1 MADGTLVS
9 GVLDDAGFRALL
21 ARLLEHHRV
30 VAPQV
35 RDGSVVLDDLF
46 DADDLTAG
54 VTLEQAPGRC
64 RLVPLEPG
72 DRRRF
77 AWAVGPSS
85 PKALQHPAERV
96 LLSAE
101 LTASGFVVHDPPARR
116 SEPVTVLFGIRPCDV
131 AAMGVLGRVLGDASQ
146 AGDARVVALNCTEPG
161 GTCFCASMGTGPNL
175 DGPTRAEVDL
185 ELWEQP
191 GDDGP
196 RYLVGR
202 VSEWARGLL
211 EGLVVEADLDA
222 EREWVRRAEERAVA
236 EMGRELAT
244 DGLAEHLLG
253 ALESV
258 RWEEVASRCLSCGNC
273 TMVCPT
279 CFCHSVHDVTDL
291 SGPGVE
297 RRSRWDSCFSLE
309 HSYVHGGSVRVGTA
323 DRYRQWLTHKLST
336 WWGQF
341 GESGCVGCGRCT
353 TWCPVGIDFVA
364 EAQALAVEG
373 AAATVEGPA
382 PTAVFLRSR
391 EVTA

>member
-35 RDGSVVLDDLF
+35 RDGSIVLDDLL
-46 DADDLTAG
+46 DPDDLPSG
-54 VTLEQAPGRC
+54 VTLHQSPGRC
-64 RLVPLEPG
+64 RLGPLEPG
-72 DRRRF
+72 DDRRF

-85 PKALQHPAERV
+85 PKALQHPAEQV
-96 LLSAE
+96 LVSVE
-101 LTASGFVVHDPPARR
+101 LTEDGFLVHDPPAADP
-116 SEPVTVLFGIRPCDV
+116 EPVTVVFGIRPCDV
-131 AAMGVLGRVLGDASQ
+131 AAMGVLGRVLGEATQ
-146 AGDARVVALNCTEPG
+146 ARDARVVALNCTVPG

-175 DGPTRAEVDL
+175 DGRARAQVDL

-196 RYLVGR
+196 RYLVGQ
-202 VSEWARGLL
+202 VSEWARDLL
-211 EGLVVEADLDA
+211 EGLVVDADLDA
-222 EREWVRRAEERAVA
+222 ELAWVHSTRDRAVA
-236 EMGRELAT
+236 AMGRELTT
-244 DGLAEHLLG
+244 DALAEHLLG
-253 ALESV
+253 ALESA
-258 RWEEVASRCLSCGNC
+258 RWDEVASRCLSCGNC

-279 CFCHSVHDVTDL
+279 CFCHSVHDLTDL
-291 SGPGVE
+291 SGPGLE
-297 RRSRWDSCFSLE
+297 RRSRWDSCFSLD
-309 HSYVHGGSVRVGTA
+309 HSYVHGGSVRAGTA

-364 EAQALAVEG
+364 EAGALALEG
-373 AAATVEGPA
+373 SEATAAGPA